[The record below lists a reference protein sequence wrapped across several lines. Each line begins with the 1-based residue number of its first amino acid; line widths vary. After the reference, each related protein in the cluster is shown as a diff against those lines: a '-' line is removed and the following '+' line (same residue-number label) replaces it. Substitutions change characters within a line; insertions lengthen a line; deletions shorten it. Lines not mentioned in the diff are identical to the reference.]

1 VAEKQTPFGTFRFL
15 IEVEGSKSIA
25 GAFAQFSGVKLQVET
40 LRVRTGEDS
49 RGVQQYIPTFTSFA
63 PVTLTKGVVRDN
75 DFIDWLFAAAAGP
88 HSGPSGKDL
97 RRTLNVVALDEK
109 RNRGVTW
116 SLKDAMPIG
125 YELSPMDGGQS
136 GVLSESLTFAFTGM
150 ERIKESEEPG
160 NSLEDMI
167 NNVLK
172 LPRFYDW
179 A

>member
-40 LRVRTGEDS
+40 LRVRTGEDD

-88 HSGPSGKDL
+88 HSGPSGKNL

-116 SLKDAMPIG
+116 SLKNAVPIG
-125 YELSPMDGGQS
+125 YELSPMDGGRS
-136 GVLSESLTFAFTGM
+136 GVLSESLTFGYTGM
-150 ERIKESEEPG
+150 ERIKEPQEA
-160 NSLEDMI
+160 DDWI
-167 NNVLK
+167 NNLLDK
-172 LPRFYDW
+172 FPKFYDL